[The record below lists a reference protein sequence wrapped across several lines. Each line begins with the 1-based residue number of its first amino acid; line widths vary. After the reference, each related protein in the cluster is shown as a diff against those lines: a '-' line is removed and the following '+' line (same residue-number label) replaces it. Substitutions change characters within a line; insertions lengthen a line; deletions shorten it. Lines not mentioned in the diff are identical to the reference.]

1 MDERAYRNLR
11 NVIVFSLVDGDFDE
25 AEKRFINDLR
35 VRLGIDERR
44 FEELCRELRKDR
56 GKLTL
61 PRDPAEARESI
72 ELLRQTAEADG
83 RLDERELALLRRLV
97 DHAGLDETASAA
109 ILDDDAGGPDEFEM
123 SRMIEDL
130 YDHFHEWTDEQRRA
144 KVAEIA
150 AVGRAAVM
158 PLLRV
163 LESYRVPHDMPNA
176 MAMKT
181 LVAEQLGRLG
191 DKRAVYYLAQQ
202 VCLADGDDE
211 CSSPALREAA
221 AESIGT
227 IVGTEFG
234 RDPQSVRAVREWWR
248 GEGRAEYNTLAY

>member
-25 AEKRFINDLR
+25 AEKRFIHELR

-44 FEELCRELRKDR
+44 FDELCRELRNDR
-56 GKLTL
+56 SKLTL

-83 RLDERELALLRRLV
+83 RLDERELALLKRLV
-97 DHAGLDETASAA
+97 DHAGLDETVSAG
-109 ILDDDAGGPDEFEM
+109 ILSEQTGGPDEFEISNM
-123 SRMIEDL
+123 VEDI
-130 YDHFHEWTDEQRRA
+130 YEHFHEWTDEQRRA
-144 KVAEIA
+144 KVGEIA
-150 AVGRAAVM
+150 AVGRTAVM

-163 LESYRVPHDMPNA
+163 LESYRVPRDMPNA
-176 MAMKT
+176 MGIKT
-181 LVAEQLGRLG
+181 LIAEQLGRLG

-227 IVGTEFG
+227 IVGAVFG
-234 RDPQSVRAVREWWR
+234 RDPQSVQAVREWWR